1 MATGRAIKNRIR
13 STQSIRQITKAMEA
27 VSAVKMRKSEA
38 FAIKGRPYA
47 LYALSILKHI
57 EEKLGELPRKS
68 SPLFEVRKGGKDLFV
83 VITSDKGLAGSF
95 NSNVIRK
102 AEMVMKE
109 NPNSDIIAIGKRGRD
124 SFKRK
129 GSKVVASFEGIGD
142 FAELFEVDPISKQ
155 IISLFENKTYDKV
168 SVIYTNF
175 LSALKQEVV
184 VRPLLPLE
192 ADTLKN
198 VIENIVPATGKFSD
212 LRNSALDNGFDYKF
226 EPNVDEVVK
235 GLVPALIEIEI
246 LHTVLEANASEHS
259 SRMVAMKNAS
269 ENAKDMIGTL
279 TILYN
284 KSRQAQITKELIEIT
299 SGKEALESQ
308 NQN

>member
-13 STQSIRQITKAMEA
+13 STQNIRQITKAMEA

-38 FAIKGRPYA
+38 SAIKGRPYA

-68 SPLFEVRKGGKDLFV
+68 SPLFDVRTGGKNLFV

-102 AEMVMKE
+102 TEIALSEFPGSE
-109 NPNSDIIAIGKRGRD
+109 IIAIGKRGRD
-124 SFKRK
+124 YFNRRGSSVVSSFD
-129 GSKVVASFEGIGD
+129 GIGD
-142 FAELFEVDPISKQ
+142 FAELFQVEPISKK

-168 SVIYTNF
+168 SIIYTNF
-175 LSALKQEVV
+175 ISALKQEIV

-192 ADTLKN
+192 TDVLKK
-198 VIENIVPATGKFSD
+198 VIENIIPITGKFSE
-212 LRNSALDNGFDYKF
+212 LRKTALDDNFEYKF
-226 EPNVDEVVK
+226 ETDVETIVK
-235 GLVPALIEIEI
+235 GLVPALVEIEI
-246 LHTVLEANASEHS
+246 LHCVLEANASEHA

-269 ENAKDMIGTL
+269 ENAKDMIGEL
-279 TILYN
+279 TILFN
-284 KSRQAQITKELIEIT
+284 KTRQAQITKELIEIT
-299 SGKEALESQ
+299 SGKEALE